1 MGRNDRL
8 TCYPV
13 FQQFGTDHT
22 LLFEHFII
30 EPLRMFAE
38 LFQAVVRPHV
48 RGLRRFGIPLFGIAG
63 DAGGYRRA
71 FPSMEIRAKYGGR
84 IRSARTLLRLMYN
97 NKENVL
103 RMVVSLFFDF
113 HSVFYMSVCL

>member
-1 MGRNDRL
+1 MGRNDPQ
-8 TCYPV
+8 TGDPV
-13 FQQFGTDHT
+13 FKQFGTDHT

-71 FPSMEIRAKYGGR
+71 FPINGDSAKYGGR
-84 IRSARTLLRLMYN
+84 TVRT
-97 NKENVL
+97 
-103 RMVVSLFFDF
+103 DF
-113 HSVFYMSVCL
+113 ASVDV

>member
-1 MGRNDRL
+1 
-8 TCYPV
+8 
-13 FQQFGTDHT
+13 
-22 LLFEHFII
+22 
-30 EPLRMFAE
+30 MFAE

-71 FPSMEIRAKYGGR
+71 FPINGDSAKYGVP
-84 IRSARTLLRLMYN
+84 SARTLLRLMYN

>member
-1 MGRNDRL
+1 MERTARRSVPFSHLEQMGRNDRL

-63 DAGGYRRA
+63 DAVVIVVL

-84 IRSARTLLRLMYN
+84 TVRT
-97 NKENVL
+97 
-103 RMVVSLFFDF
+103 DF
-113 HSVFYMSVCL
+113 ASVDV

>member
-30 EPLRMFAE
+30 ELLRMLAE

-48 RGLRRFGIPLFGIAG
+48 SGLRLFGIPLFGIAG
-63 DAGGYRRA
+63 DARGYRRA
-71 FPSMEIRAKYGGR
+71 FPVDGDSAKYGGR
-84 IRSARTLLRLMYN
+84 TVRTYLIAIDI
-97 NKENVL
+97 E
-103 RMVVSLFFDF
+103 
-113 HSVFYMSVCL
+113 